1 MSWKNTSR
9 VLFLIM
15 KPLSVFIGGAL
26 TGIGLL
32 YAMGYRTER
41 EHKEE
46 FKKEILQSIYL
57 ANQSQETNVQ
67 YVEIRGKKGVVTI
80 HTGMPKDSIRI
91 IVGKPDQ
98 VNLRNIAG
106 VSYEDWGYKIT
117 SEYSSDLDLEFEEGK
132 LKNIHQW

>member
-1 MSWKNTSR
+1 
-9 VLFLIM
+9 
-15 KPLSVFIGGAL
+15 
-26 TGIGLL
+26 
-32 YAMGYRTER
+32 
-41 EHKEE
+41 
-46 FKKEILQSIYL
+46 
-57 ANQSQETNVQ
+57 VQ

-80 HTGMPKDSIRI
+80 HTGMPKDSVRI

-132 LKNIHQW
+132 LKNVHQW